1 MGTLRQ
7 PTFTPSGSLY
17 QFFTEDDRSKMRT
30 FKEYIR
36 ELTVSPWYQQ
46 KGVFNPFYTLDT
58 TVETDVKSL
67 LNMTDVK
74 FQNVENG
81 TGELLK
87 DFGGKF
93 IFQVTAD
100 KYIKVKKSQIKS
112 HFGMKQR
119 KDSTASSNVNEYLTV
134 YFLKHGGFTDAESW
148 MADVA
153 KKTGGTGI
161 YYGEG
166 HQVSYEELIELLDK
180 DETAIRDINIGY
192 QNSIAVQGDLGATQW
207 SKLYW
212 TPRQKPAGIGG
223 KNPSDVILKMA
234 DGSFIG
240 YSNKIA
246 AGKDATPKFNTNI
259 YAFYGKLVNQREQ
272 SKIGKLI
279 DKAWND
285 AVTTVTGKN
294 AQDAL
299 KKFNIKKEKFS
310 ESASGRKFALLAKE
324 FEKDN
329 LSFFSTDMYYPF
341 RNNCITSFSDHLL
354 KQKNLS
360 YFLQTIGYYTFDE
373 PDSTPCPYK
382 LLVGSERGSTLKEVS
397 SNEGYKQILFSKSTD
412 LTNITKEY
420 TGTSQ
425 SFKISFRVG
434 VSSVTIPITMRT
446 RATGGW
452 KGKSLYITTSGLKIR

>member
-1 MGTLRQ
+1 ML
-7 PTFTPSGSLY
+7 S
-17 QFFTEDDRSKMRT
+17 
-30 FKEYIR
+30 FKGYIK

-46 KGVFNPFYTLDT
+46 KGVFNPFYTLDSK
-58 TVETDVKSL
+58 VEDDVKKL

-100 KYIKVKKSQIKS
+100 YYIKVKKSKIKS

-119 KDSTASSNVNEYLTV
+119 KDSTASSNVNEYLSV
-134 YFLKHGGFTDAESW
+134 YFLKNGGFTDAESW
-148 MADVA
+148 MANVA

-166 HQVSYEELIELLDK
+166 HQVTYEELIELLDK

-192 QNSIAVQGDLGATQW
+192 QNSISVQGDLAGKQW
-207 SKLYW
+207 KKLYW

-223 KNPSDVILKMA
+223 KNPSDVILQMS
-234 DGSFIG
+234 DGTFIG

-259 YAFYGKLVNQREQ
+259 YAFYGKLEKKDRSQL
-272 SKIGKLI
+272 SKIGKMI
-279 DKAWND
+279 DEAWND
-285 AVTTVTGKN
+285 AASTVTGEN
-294 AQDAL
+294 AQAAL
-299 KKFNIKKEKFS
+299 KKFSIKKERYS
-310 ESASGRKFALLAKE
+310 ESSSGRKFALLAKE
-324 FEKDN
+324 FEKDA

-354 KQKNLS
+354 NQKNLA
-360 YFLQTIGYYTFDE
+360 YFLQTIGFYTFDE

-382 LLVGSERGSTLKEVS
+382 LLVGSEKGSTLKEVS
-397 SNEGYKQILFSKSTD
+397 SNEGYKQIMFSKSTD
-412 LTNITKEY
+412 ITNITKEY
-420 TGTSQ
+420 SGNSQ
-425 SFKISFRVG
+425 SFKISFKVG
-434 VSSVTIPITMRT
+434 NNNITIPITMRT

-452 KGKSLYITTSGLKIR
+452 KGKALYITTSGLKIR